1 MEESSPPSLAT
12 GSRQGACF
20 FLCLYLCL
28 SVGKQ
33 RKQVASNE
41 DLRLLKKCILCGKCV
56 DYKRVQL
63 LSQFISLFTG
73 CIYGKHITSLWEE
86 TEGIIKAIKR
96 AQIMGFVPVTY
107 KDSTYLKEHKSCNIK
122 YQE

>member
-1 MEESSPPSLAT
+1 MERRKGERRGEHSKPS
-12 GSRQGACF
+12 GRQF
-20 FLCLYLCL
+20 YRVEFL
-28 SVGKQ
+28 K
-33 RKQVASNE
+33 
-41 DLRLLKKCILCGKCV
+41 ILCVIDTFENLRKALEHYC